1 MRKILIL
8 AIIILPVIV
17 LLTLP
22 VRAVLPLFDLPD
34 GLGQVQGTLWSGQ
47 ANWNQPG
54 HPPLQVAW
62 RWSGGRDWLV
72 EVTDPGTH
80 LEGRL
85 RPGGALHLVDLS
97 GRVELDRVDLA
108 HWFRNTRPTGHL
120 EVDLDEAYLEP
131 GEIPRLR
138 GQVIWAD
145 ARLEGGVH
153 EHLGRVAIELEPGS
167 EHQLARL
174 RSMDTAAVILRGEV
188 RADEHEYRA
197 DLWLRA
203 SPDRPDLTRQLAGLG
218 ELQPDGQVR
227 IELRGRLGW

>member
-8 AIIILPVIV
+8 AIIIVPVIV
-17 LLTLP
+17 LVTLP
-22 VRAVLPLFDLPD
+22 VRTVLPLFELPD
-34 GLGQVQGTLWSGQ
+34 ALGQVRGTLWSGQ

-54 HPPLQVAW
+54 HGPLRVQW

-72 EVTDPGTH
+72 EVSDPATQ

-85 RPGGALHLVDLS
+85 RPGGGLHFIDLT
-97 GRVELDRVDLA
+97 GRIELDRVDLA
-108 HWFRNTRPTGHL
+108 HWFPNTRPAGHL
-120 EVDLDEAYLEP
+120 EVDLEESLLLP

-153 EHLGRVAIELEPGS
+153 EQLGRVAIDLEPGP
-167 EHQLARL
+167 EHQLARI
-174 RSMDTAAVILRGEV
+174 RSLDMAPVQIRGEV
-188 RADEHEYRA
+188 RTDEHQYHA

-203 SPDRPDLTRQLAGLG
+203 GSDRPELTRQLAPLG

-227 IELRGRLGW
+227 IELRGNLGW